1 MNYIDRLQEQVRELE
16 EERRE
21 SAEILGDLQIYL
33 GSEKFWKDTTVQ
45 VQDVRNRLA
54 PLQPLLDKDLSYG
67 KFSASRRAID

>member
-1 MNYIDRLQEQVRELE
+1 MNYIHRLQEQVRELE

-21 SAEILGDLQIYL
+21 AAEILGDLQIYL

>member
-1 MNYIDRLQEQVRELE
+1 MNYIHRLQEQVKELE

-21 SAEILGDLQIYL
+21 AAEILGDLQIYL

>member
-1 MNYIDRLQEQVRELE
+1 MNYIHRLQEQVKELE

-21 SAEILGDLQIYL
+21 AAEILGDLQIYL

-54 PLQPLLDKDLSYG
+54 PLQPLLDKDLSYR